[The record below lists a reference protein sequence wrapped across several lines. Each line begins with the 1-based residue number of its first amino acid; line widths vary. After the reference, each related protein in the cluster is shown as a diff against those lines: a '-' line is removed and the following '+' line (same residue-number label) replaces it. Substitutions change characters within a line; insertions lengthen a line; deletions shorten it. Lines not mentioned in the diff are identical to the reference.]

1 MAAGLVSTVRSPGVV
16 LTVPPDEAGEPF
28 PPVEAV
34 RRWVSVLDHPD
45 RLVDPIMVELLRL
58 TSRLPVG
65 GSRVEVG
72 RAGARMILEAIDRL
86 RPGEDAGF
94 RERLP
99 HSVLHTCFVKRVKA
113 ESAAAR
119 LGISVRQLSRER
131 TRAIELLH
139 AEIATVVRDVRDEEL
154 AAAADAHI
162 HRYRFE
168 PIPAIADFV
177 ARPAVARVVANAVR
191 SGRVVHVHG
200 PAGIGKTSLVAELAA
215 GWSTSEPLL
224 WYRVRSGVNDT
235 LLAVLFEIAEHLR
248 SNHRPH
254 LAEVLSASLP
264 RIDASLVSRVA
275 VSELDS
281 LNGFL
286 VFDDYHLMEADSAV
300 GSFLDDITARLPE
313 LRVVTVG
320 RHQEP
325 RPPAATPIEVPPL
338 SARDTR
344 AMLHKVGSG
353 VGDDTADIV
362 HEWTGGIPQLV
373 QLAGPWL
380 STATPEEITGGTVT
394 FTERDEVQSF
404 LLDWLTGLLDTYDR
418 DVLEAASIF
427 RDRFT
432 DAALA
437 FVTNRTASQ
446 VSDISRRLV
455 RYHVALRSRA
465 GDVAFVHTSIRDYVY
480 QRLSP
485 DRRRALHLKAVD
497 WYRNHQDQAEVAY
510 HGHRAREAERER
522 G

>member
-1 MAAGLVSTVRSPGVV
+1 MAAGLVSMVRPAGGI
-16 LTVPPDEAGEPF
+16 LTATPDDAGESF

-34 RRWVSVLDHPD
+34 RKWVGVLEHPD
-45 RLVDPIMVELLRL
+45 RLVDPTMVELLRL

-65 GSRVEVG
+65 GSRIEVG
-72 RAGARMILEAIDRL
+72 RAGAGLILEAIDRL
-86 RPGEDAGF
+86 RPGDAAGF
-94 RERLP
+94 RERLL
-99 HSVLHTCFVKRVKA
+99 HSVLDTCFVQRVKA

-139 AEIATVVRDVRDEEL
+139 AEIAAAVRELGDEEVV
-154 AAAADAHI
+154 AAADAQI

-177 ARPAVARVVANAVR
+177 ARPAVARVISDAVR
-191 SGRVVHVHG
+191 DGRVAHVHG

-254 LAEVLSASLP
+254 LAEVMNASLP
-264 RIDASLVSRVA
+264 RIDTSLVSRVA

-281 LNGFL
+281 LNAVL
-286 VFDDYHLMEADSAV
+286 VFDDYHLTEADSAV

-325 RPPAATPIEVPPL
+325 RPRAATPIEVPPL
-338 SARDTR
+338 SAGETR

-373 QLAGPWL
+373 QLAVPWL